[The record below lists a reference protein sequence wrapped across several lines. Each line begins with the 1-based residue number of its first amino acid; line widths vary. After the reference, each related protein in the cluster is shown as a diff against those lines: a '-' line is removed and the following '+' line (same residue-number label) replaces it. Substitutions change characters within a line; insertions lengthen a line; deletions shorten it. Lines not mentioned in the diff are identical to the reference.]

1 MSYLTQPNNDC
12 DEQATEQFVTSVN
25 ASNDIQTSEKSRIM
39 KGLTPPLCILFSACA
54 LSAQQADPDGFSLNF
69 QNTLQVTQTTMSN
82 WAAGGESSASTYVD
96 LNLDGRYIRG
106 RSALEIV
113 ADWKLGLYKTEGEP
127 VQRIQDQL
135 EVTAG
140 YVYQLRTGLSTGAHA
155 ELSTQVAP
163 SYPVEGTK
171 GGDFLS
177 PATLHVGVPFLFV
190 YWQRLN
196 LILSPAT
203 LKQTVIL
210 DEDVRALDTPPNFL
224 YGNEG
229 KTFRSEVGA
238 YQRLRFTVPLMENVS
253 AESDL
258 KFFLNYSDV
267 DVDTYWEL
275 ELIGKMNE
283 NLAVSLNTIL
293 IYDNDTDTDLTAL
306 GKQNRVQFSEVFGVQ
321 LTHTFQIF

>member
-1 MSYLTQPNNDC
+1 
-12 DEQATEQFVTSVN
+12 
-25 ASNDIQTSEKSRIM
+25 M

-140 YVYQLRTGLSTGAHA
+140 YVYQLRPGLSTGVLAD
-155 ELSTQVAP
+155 LTTQVAP
-163 SYPVEGTK
+163 SYPDQGTK
-171 GGDFLS
+171 AGDFLS
-177 PATLHVGVPFLFV
+177 PGNILVGFGFHFV
-190 YWQRLN
+190 KQKRRVN
-196 LILSPAT
+196 LVLSPAT

-210 DEDVRALDTPPNFL
+210 DEDVRALDGL

-229 KTFRSEVGA
+229 KTVRSEVGA
-238 YQRLRFTVPLMENVS
+238 YQRLRLKVPLMKNVS
-253 AESDL
+253 ADSDL
-258 KFFLNYSDV
+258 KFFVNYSDV
-267 DVDTYWEL
+267 DVDTHWAL
-275 ELIGKMNE
+275 NITGKINQ
-283 NLAVSLNTIL
+283 LLSASLKTTL
-293 IYDNDTDTDLTAL
+293 IYDNDTDTDLSAD
-306 GKQNRVQFSEVFGVQ
+306 GKQNTVQFMEVFGLS
-321 LTHTFQIF
+321 LTHAFQL

>member
-1 MSYLTQPNNDC
+1 M
-12 DEQATEQFVTSVN
+12 
-25 ASNDIQTSEKSRIM
+25 
-39 KGLTPPLCILFSACA
+39 
-54 LSAQQADPDGFSLNF
+54 
-69 QNTLQVTQTTMSN
+69 
-82 WAAGGESSASTYVD
+82 
-96 LNLDGRYIRG
+96 
-106 RSALEIV
+106 
-113 ADWKLGLYKTEGEP
+113 
-127 VQRIQDQL
+127 QRIQDQL

-210 DEDVRALDTPPNFL
+210 DEDVRALDKTLPDGL

-229 KTFRSEVGA
+229 KTVRSEVGA
-238 YQRLRFTVPLMENVS
+238 YQRLRLKVPLMENVS
-253 AESDL
+253 AYGDL
-258 KFFLNYSDV
+258 KFFVNYSDV
-267 DVDTYWEL
+267 DVDTHWAL
-275 ELIGKMNE
+275 NITGKINQLLSASLTTTLIH
-283 NLAVSLNTIL
+283 
-293 IYDNDTDTDLTAL
+293 DNDTDTDPIAP
-306 GKQNRVQFSEVFGVQ
+306 GKQNRVQFMEVFGLSLTYAFQ
-321 LTHTFQIF
+321 L